1 MKENPQKVLIVA
13 SFFEG
18 DDEKQ
23 NTLASKTNHENI
35 I

>member
-1 MKENPQKVLIVA
+1 MEENPQKVLIVA
-13 SFFEG
+13 SFKG
-18 DDEKQ
+18 DDEKK